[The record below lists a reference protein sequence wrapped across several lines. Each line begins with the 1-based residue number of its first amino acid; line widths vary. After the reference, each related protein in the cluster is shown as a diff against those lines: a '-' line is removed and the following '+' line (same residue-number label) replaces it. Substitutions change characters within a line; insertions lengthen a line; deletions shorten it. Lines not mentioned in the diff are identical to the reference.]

1 MAERRLAAGVGLV
14 SFELEPLDVLFF
26 RDGRPFDAA
35 PRAATVVPMPQTIA
49 GALRTWLLTCLDA
62 DFTALGSA
70 IKSGGSFKEA
80 TAAQKSAVAAVGRL
94 GIRGPWF
101 VKDGERLVPTPE
113 TIEVENGS
121 DGALHRLDPLADRL
135 PGWSPPANGMRPLW
149 RRSRGATRARRGYLR
164 RTGLKRFLSGDLP
177 HADEIVDANALF
189 GFEDRVGIGV
199 DPGAQTAGEGM
210 IYSVRL
216 MRLCPGVMLAVDLV
230 GAWEDLSVCPDND
243 DVLLL
248 GGEARRAIIRRSPD
262 VHSWP
267 EASVGTAD
275 GRLILLTTPAPLAGW
290 HPHGLPLV
298 AAAVPGHV
306 PVSGWDMA
314 RGGPKPNRFAVPAGS
329 VYFCGGETGQAN
341 GIGSLCSGEDAAVGW
356 GTCLEGKWN
365 YA

>member
-1 MAERRLAAGVGLV
+1 MAERRLSTPVGMV

-35 PRAATVVPMPQTIA
+35 PRAATIAPMPQTIA
-49 GALRTWLLTCLDA
+49 GALRTWLLTCLEA
-62 DFTALGSA
+62 DFTALGNV
-70 IKSGGSFKEA
+70 IKCGGSFQEA
-80 TAAQKSAVAAVGRL
+80 TATQKSAVAAVGRL

-101 VKDGERLVPTPE
+101 VKDGERLVPTPA

-121 DGALHRLDPLADRL
+121 GRALHRLDPLDEGL
-135 PGWSPPANGMRPLW
+135 PGWLPPADGMLPLW
-149 RRSRGATRARRGYLR
+149 RRNRGATRARGGYLR
-164 RTGLKRFLSGDLP
+164 LAGLKRFLSGGLP
-177 HADEIVDANALF
+177 HADEIVDADALF
-189 GFEDRVGIGV
+189 GFEDRVGIGI
-199 DPGAQTAGEGM
+199 DPGAQTAEEGM

-230 GAWEDLSVCPDND
+230 GARDDLSVCPDND

-267 EASVGTAD
+267 EASTGTAD
-275 GRLILLTTPAPLAGW
+275 GRLVLLTTPALFAGW
-290 HPHGLPLV
+290 QPRGLPLV

-306 PVSGWDMA
+306 PISGWDMA

-329 VYFCGGETGQAN
+329 VYFCGGETGRAN
-341 GIGSLCSGEDAAVGW
+341 SVDTLCSGEDAAVGW